1 MSSIVIEVDKYQKFS
16 RLELTTVS
24 TVRQEIR
31 YTLPKLLANVAL
43 ALMFWTMSYIALV
56 TLNGVSAEPAF
67 LLQAGLLLAAGL
79 FLIRTLF
86 NALTIADKVTG
97 LFLRRLGIKEG
108 WSRQRVLKD
117 TIYIVVIL
125 LVSAAIIPLFRNLSN
140 FGPLLQEITTY
151 AALGLIILFVYDIGR
166 TFYRITEEKANSV
179 ANRISNLS
187 NDEEKINGK

>member
-16 RLELTTVS
+16 RLGLTTVS

-43 ALMFWTMSYIALV
+43 ALMFWTMSHIALV

-67 LLQAGLLLAAGL
+67 LLQIGLLLAAGL

-140 FGPLLQEITTY
+140 FGPLSQEITTY

-187 NDEEKINGK
+187 NDEEKKNGK

>member
-16 RLELTTVS
+16 RLGLTTVS

-43 ALMFWTMSYIALV
+43 ALMFWTMSHIALV
-56 TLNGVSAEPAF
+56 TLNGVSAELAF
-67 LLQAGLLLAAGL
+67 LLQVGLLLAAGL

-117 TIYIVVIL
+117 TIYIVAIL
-125 LVSAAIIPLFRNLSN
+125 LVAAAIIPLFRNLSN

-151 AALGLIILFVYDIGR
+151 AALGLIILFVYDIAR
-166 TFYRITEEKANSV
+166 TFYRITEEKANSI
-179 ANRISNLS
+179 ANRISNSS